1 MSVGLPSNSYQVCLE
16 TDKGGVRVARK
27 GEGREDHS
35 HQQERILNVLEEDR
49 EVMSKPVYWGSS
61 ESRKKKKWWSSK
73 VDQSQVW
80 WLERGHARSD
90 IIISC
95 DYTSGIYQ
103 MGDYKQWAL

>member
-49 EVMSKPVYWGSS
+49 EVMSKPVY
-61 ESRKKKKWWSSK
+61 
-73 VDQSQVW
+73 
-80 WLERGHARSD
+80 
-90 IIISC
+90 
-95 DYTSGIYQ
+95 
-103 MGDYKQWAL
+103 